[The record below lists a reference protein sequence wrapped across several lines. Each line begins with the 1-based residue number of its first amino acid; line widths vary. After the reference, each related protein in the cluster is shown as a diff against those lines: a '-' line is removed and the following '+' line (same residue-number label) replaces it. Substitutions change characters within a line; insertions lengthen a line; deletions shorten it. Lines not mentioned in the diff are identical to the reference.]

1 MSLSSL
7 FPIVAIIV
15 LNCVKDPTVRLGLM
29 AVFTVAFSFCLGL
42 FSTARKAEIFS
53 ASAAFAA
60 VQVVFI
66 GGNGTGGSVPNSTGG
81 FNYTVPGT

>member
-1 MSLSSL
+1 MTTLSLASL

-15 LNCVKDPTVRLGLM
+15 LNFVTNKTKRLGLIV
-29 AVFTVAFSFCLGL
+29 VFTVAFSFCLGL
-42 FSTARKAEIFS
+42 YSTLRKPEVFS

-66 GGNGTGGSVPNSTGG
+66 GNDNSTSASK
-81 FNYTVPGT
+81 T